1 MQTDL
6 QQAAKRHRIIVQAL
20 TLCSISMNL
29 ANGVIQ
35 MLSMALFAHVLH
47 TKDPDELS
55 VWGFLAVIYLPVTF
69 LVTLAWLLVIAG
81 LWLSST
87 VSAST
92 VLIKSVFGRISRK
105 SRRQI
110 SIVPLDVALLLVSL
124 IQVAPVII
132 LIPPASVDNALKASF
147 IMLAINITTLPVFV
161 YPLLRAPRNS

>member
-1 MQTDL
+1 M
-6 QQAAKRHRIIVQAL
+6 
-20 TLCSISMNL
+20 
-29 ANGVIQ
+29 
-35 MLSMALFAHVLH
+35 
-47 TKDPDELS
+47 
-55 VWGFLAVIYLPVTF
+55 IYLPVTF

-92 VLIKSVFGRISRK
+92 VLIKSVFGRIPRK

>member
-55 VWGFLAVIYLPVTF
+55 VWGFLAVIYLP
-69 LVTLAWLLVIAG
+69 VTLAWLLVIAG